1 MKLTEDQIV
10 TINEAGMGC
19 SIIKTGC
26 TPDAAE
32 DKTLPTN
39 AYLLELKKD
48 GETWFDL
55 VMGESVGIFDTYY
68 DMFGDVMQKMSYTRA
83 HDNHLPLTIPYLH
96 LNQDLRKRND
106 R

>member
-26 TPDAAE
+26 SPDAAD

-48 GETWFDL
+48 DETWFDI

-68 DMFGDVMQKMSYTRA
+68 DMFGNVMQKMSYTKGTRSPA
-83 HDNHLPLTIPYLH
+83 TFNNPLSPLKP
-96 LNQDLRKRND
+96 RPKKKKK
-106 R
+106 

>member
-1 MKLTEDQIV
+1 MKLTEEQIV
-10 TINEAGMGC
+10 DINMAGMGC

-26 TPDAAE
+26 TPDAAN

-48 GETWFDL
+48 GETWFDI

-68 DMFGDVMQKMSYTRA
+68 DLFGNVMQKMSYTKGTRQPA
-83 HDNHLPLTIPYLH
+83 TFQNPMNPIKP
-96 LNQDLRKRND
+96 KKKKK
-106 R
+106 

>member
-1 MKLTEDQIV
+1 MRLTDDQIV

-26 TPDAAE
+26 TPDAAN

-68 DMFGDVMQKMSYTRA
+68 DMFGNVMQRMSYTKGTRQPA
-83 HDNHLPLTIPYLH
+83 TFDNPLSPIKP
-96 LNQDLRKRND
+96 KSKKKK
-106 R
+106 

>member
-1 MKLTEDQIV
+1 MKLNEEQIV

-26 TPDAAE
+26 TPDAAN

-48 GETWFDL
+48 NDTWFDI

-68 DMFGDVMQKMSYTRA
+68 DLFGNVMQKMSYTKGTRQPA
-83 HDNHLPLTIPYLH
+83 TFNNPMNPIKPK
-96 LNQDLRKRND
+96 RKKK
-106 R
+106 

>member
-32 DKTLPTN
+32 DKKLPTN

-48 GETWFDL
+48 GETWFDI
-55 VMGESVGIFDTYY
+55 VMGESVAIFDTYY
-68 DMFGDVMQKMSYTRA
+68 DMFGDVMQKMSYTKG
-83 HDNHLPLTIPYLH
+83 NMQPYLFNNP
-96 LNQDLRKRND
+96 LSPLKPRPKKKKK
-106 R
+106 

>member
-26 TPDAAE
+26 TPDAAN

-39 AYLLELKKD
+39 AYLLELKKGD
-48 GETWFDL
+48 DTWFDI

-68 DMFGDVMQKMSYTRA
+68 VMFGDVMQKMSYTKGTRQPA
-83 HDNHLPLTIPYLH
+83 TFNNPLSPLKP
-96 LNQDLRKRND
+96 RPKKKK
-106 R
+106 

>member
-1 MKLTEDQIV
+1 MKLTEEQIV
-10 TINEAGMGC
+10 VINNDGMGC

-26 TPDAAE
+26 SPDSAK

-48 GETWFDL
+48 GETWFDI

-68 DMFGDVMQKMSYTRA
+68 DLFGNVMQKMSYTKGTRQPA
-83 HDNHLPLTIPYLH
+83 TFNNPLNPIKPRT
-96 LNQDLRKRND
+96 KKKK
-106 R
+106 

>member
-26 TPDAAE
+26 TPDAAN

-48 GETWFDL
+48 GETWFDI
-55 VMGESVGIFDTYY
+55 VMGESVGIFDTYF
-68 DMFGDVMQKMSYTRA
+68 DMFGHCMQKMSYTKGTRQPA
-83 HDNHLPLTIPYLH
+83 TFNNPMNPIKPKSK
-96 LNQDLRKRND
+96 RKK
-106 R
+106 

>member
-1 MKLTEDQIV
+1 MKLNEEQIV

-48 GETWFDL
+48 GETWFDI

-68 DMFGDVMQKMSYTRA
+68 DMFGDVMQKMSYTKGTRQPA
-83 HDNHLPLTIPYLH
+83 TFNNPLNPIKP
-96 LNQDLRKRND
+96 RSKKKK
-106 R
+106 

>member
-26 TPDAAE
+26 SPDAAD

-48 GETWFDL
+48 GETWFDI

-68 DMFGDVMQKMSYTRA
+68 DMFGNVMQKMSYTKGTRQPA
-83 HDNHLPLTIPYLH
+83 TFENPLNPIKPRT
-96 LNQDLRKRND
+96 KKKK
-106 R
+106 

>member
-68 DMFGDVMQKMSYTRA
+68 DMFGDVMQKMSYTKGTRQPA
-83 HDNHLPLTIPYLH
+83 TFNNPLNPIKP
-96 LNQDLRKRND
+96 RSKKKK
-106 R
+106 